1 MQESKL
7 GLDFNKVAHAKDVAR
22 NIACD
27 VQKFVDQYTTVAVE
41 RTLCRLLGI
50 DGVDE
55 NTVPL
60 PNVLVADIKDKGL
73 LGRGRRA

>member
-22 NIACD
+22 KIALD
-27 VQKFVDQYTTVAVE
+27 VQSFVDQYTTVAVE
-41 RTLCRLLGI
+41 RTLCRLLGV
-50 DGVDE
+50 DGVDD

-60 PNVLVADIKDKGL
+60 DRKSVV
-73 LGRGRRA
+73 